1 MALTNQNKKK
11 VKKVIKGL
19 NKASKLHAGQAKVLK
34 GMTGKSKRLKNEED
48 KTSTKSYKSSLQTYS

>member
-34 GMTGKSKRLKNEED
+34 GIAAKKAK
-48 KTSTKSYKSSLQTYS
+48 